1 VNSSNEATLLDW
13 EVVHTPTWLTKNTKE
28 DGSITF
34 DVAEN
39 TAYSTGNDAIRSRE
53 PAEEVVD
60 LSNGCQNTANCYI
73 INAAGTYKFPLV
85 YGNGLKNGANNE
97 PAYSGDGYVN
107 HLGESIT
114 SPYIYDNNGCEP
126 DHAKL
131 LWQDAQGMI
140 KKVSLSD
147 NNTYITFETAGQ
159 DDIGQCNALIAVQD
173 ADDKI
178 LWSWHIWITF
188 YDPSKGTDKVDN
200 WKDKEIISFESGKKY
215 TIMPINLGWC
225 DESTY
230 YVGKEDSIILRQTAT
245 RENKTIKVIQRP
257 KIIGTNG
264 SQTFYQW
271 NRKDPFIPADVSAG
285 FGGFTTYPD
294 KTVYDINN
302 KTIKGITT
310 ENTLTGIDQTILYP
324 TTFEK
329 GDDLLF
335 GKVETWKNIK
345 TIYDPSP
352 VGYMICSQDVMTV
365 VTDVIATKMTDF
377 TLEDGHINTPYPTSS
392 IADKD
397 NNYRYPEVD
406 KVNGWE
412 FYCYPMK
419 NGVLD
424 PSGGTFFIPISL
436 FRAYSSSAPKAS
448 YTKNYG
454 GTGSLYFSIDE
465 GGKGA
470 LCAGFYGKG
479 IRLYKKGGTSNKL
492 YGRAIRCMKE

>member
-1 VNSSNEATLLDW
+1 
-13 EVVHTPTWLTKNTKE
+13 
-28 DGSITF
+28 
-34 DVAEN
+34 
-39 TAYSTGNDAIRSRE
+39 
-53 PAEEVVD
+53 
-60 LSNGCQNTANCYI
+60 
-73 INAAGTYKFPLV
+73 V
-85 YGNGLKNGANNE
+85 YGNGLKNGAKNE

-126 DHAKL
+126 DHAEL
-131 LWQDAQGMI
+131 LWQDAKGMI
-140 KKVSLSD
+140 KKVELSD
-147 NNTYITFETAGQ
+147 DNTYITFETAGK

-173 ADDKI
+173 ANDNI

-200 WKDKEIISFESGKKY
+200 WKDKEIISFESGEKY

-285 FGGFTTYPD
+285 FGGLTTYPD

-310 ENTLTGIDQTILYP
+310 NDTLTGIDQTILYP

-352 VGYMICSQDVMTV
+352 VGYMICSQDAMTV

-419 NGVLD
+419 NRVLD

-448 YTKNYG
+448 YTKTYG